1 MTGQPDAAKLL
12 GAVADALTACQQA
25 GLKVKL
31 KHGAVYTRA
40 GYVLPAR
47 DGYVARSLEY
57 SPFWPDDLDDDLEG
71 EGRP

>member
-1 MTGQPDAAKLL
+1 MTGQPDPAKLL
-12 GAVADALTACQQA
+12 QAVADALTDCARA

-57 SPFWPDDLDDDLEG
+57 SPFWPDDLGDDDE
-71 EGRP
+71 